1 MRRFPVCD
9 TENHRGFSLAG
20 QCVLRPWLLTGQYE
34 ARAGVGEQRR
44 DVVADEVGV
53 HRVGMAAVVAILGEF
68 GPPVD
73 VGDLAVEA
81 AGVVAGVGGLV
92 DAIETKLALSI
103 GKNTLR
109 PTIDVYQ

>member
-1 MRRFPVCD
+1 
-9 TENHRGFSLAG
+9 
-20 QCVLRPWLLTGQYE
+20 
-34 ARAGVGEQRR
+34 
-44 DVVADEVGV
+44 
-53 HRVGMAAVVAILGEF
+53 MAAVVAILGEF